1 MDIRQQADQE
11 IEASR
16 DGDVDIAFLLPED
29 QWDEFLSLTG
39 AEGEGDP
46 PETTYRGVR
55 FKRAPVTAIIHE
67 EGF

>member
-1 MDIRQQADQE
+1 MTIKDQADQE

-16 DGDVDIAFLLPED
+16 DGDADVAFLLPED
-29 QWDEFLSLTG
+29 CWDEFLSLTG
-39 AEGEGDP
+39 ARPEGYP
-46 PETTYRGVR
+46 PEATYRGVR

>member
-16 DGDVDIAFLLPED
+16 DGDADVAFLLPED
-29 QWDEFLSLTG
+29 QWEDFLSLTG
-39 AEGEGDP
+39 AAGEGDP
-46 PETTYRGVR
+46 PEATYRGVR

>member
-1 MDIRQQADQE
+1 MGFDL
-11 IEASR
+11 
-16 DGDVDIAFLLPED
+16 AFMLPED
-29 QWDEFLSLTG
+29 RWDEFLNLTG
-39 AEGEGDP
+39 LTPEGDP

>member
-1 MDIRQQADQE
+1 MTIKDEADQE

-29 QWDEFLSLTG
+29 RWDEFLALTG
-39 AEGEGDP
+39 ARPEGDP
-46 PETTYRGVR
+46 PEATYRGVR
-55 FKRAPVTAIIHE
+55 FKRAPVVAIIHE

>member
-16 DGDVDIAFLLPED
+16 DGDADVAFSLPED
-29 QWDEFLSLTG
+29 RWDEFLVLTG
-39 AEGEGDP
+39 TTAQDNSSEV
-46 PETTYRGVR
+46 TYRGVL
-55 FKRAPVTAIIHE
+55 FKRAAVTEIIHQ

>member
-11 IEASR
+11 IEVSR
-16 DGDVDIAFLLPED
+16 DGDAEVAFLLPED
-29 QWDEFLSLTG
+29 QWDAFLALTG
-39 AEGEGDP
+39 LVGEGDP
-46 PETTYRGVR
+46 PQTTYRGVR

>member
-1 MDIRQQADQE
+1 MNIRQQADQE

-16 DGDVDIAFLLPED
+16 DGDGDLAFLLPED
-29 QWDEFLSLTG
+29 QWEAFLSLTG
-39 AEGEGDP
+39 AAAQGDP
-46 PETTYRGVR
+46 PEATYRGVR

>member
-1 MDIRQQADQE
+1 MNIRQQADQE

-16 DGDVDIAFLLPED
+16 DGDVDVAFLLPED
-29 QWDEFLSLTG
+29 QWDEFLALTG
-39 AEGEGDP
+39 AVTQGDP
-46 PETTYRGVR
+46 PEATYRGVR

>member
-1 MDIRQQADQE
+1 MNIKDQADQE

-29 QWDEFLSLTG
+29 RWDEFLSLTG
-39 AEGEGDP
+39 AVAEGEP
-46 PETTYRGVR
+46 PEATYRGIR
-55 FKRAPVTAIIHE
+55 FKRAPVTAIIYE

>member
-1 MDIRQQADQE
+1 MNIRQQADQE
-11 IEASR
+11 IEARR
-16 DGDVDIAFLLPED
+16 DGDGDLAFLLPED

-39 AEGEGDP
+39 AASQGDP
-46 PETTYRGVR
+46 PEVTYRDVR

>member
-1 MDIRQQADQE
+1 MTIKDQADQE

-16 DGDVDIAFLLPED
+16 DGDVDAAFLLPED
-29 QWDEFLSLTG
+29 QWDAFLSQTG
-39 AEGEGDP
+39 ATAEGDP
-46 PETTYRGVR
+46 PEATYRGVR

>member
-1 MDIRQQADQE
+1 MNIQQQADQE

-16 DGDVDIAFLLPED
+16 DGDTDLAFLLPED
-29 QWDEFLSLTG
+29 SWDEFLGLTG
-39 AEGEGDP
+39 LASEGDP